1 MTKQEIQDRFYVQPI
16 YQDDS
21 VDLFKN
27 LENHQE
33 RFDAFLKN
41 PNQPCALFEYFEPMF
56 EATYKECLEYIL
68 AEYPNSRFIKN
79 MLKKLN

>member
-21 VDLFKN
+21 ADLFEN
-27 LENHQE
+27 LENHQA

-41 PNQPCALFEYFEPMF
+41 PNHPCVLLEHFEPVF
-56 EATYKECLEYIL
+56 QSTYKKCLEYIL